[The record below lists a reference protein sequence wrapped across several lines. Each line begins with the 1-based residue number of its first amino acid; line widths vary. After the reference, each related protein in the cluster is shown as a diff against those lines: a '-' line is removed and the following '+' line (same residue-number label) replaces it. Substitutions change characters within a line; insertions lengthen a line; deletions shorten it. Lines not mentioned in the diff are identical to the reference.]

1 MGLRSKDKSKKKSWM
16 NTFNS
21 PKATVESKDGKLS
34 ISF

>member
-1 MGLRSKDKSKKKSWM
+1 MGLRSKDKLKKKPWM

-21 PKATVESKDGKLS
+21 PKAAVESKDGKLP